1 MPTKILY
8 VDDEPKLE
16 LIIRQLFRH
25 EIQVNEFEFKFA
37 QDGLDAVDKILSD
50 PETDIVMTD
59 INMPKMDGLSL
70 LAKLKELKSS
80 VNPILTPIVV
90 SAYGDMHNI
99 RKAMNVGAFDFLTK
113 PLDFQDV
120 KITLAKAVEHVC
132 QLRKALD
139 RERSAKE
146 VLKRAKE
153 ELELRVKER
162 TAELME
168 TNKALQTAKEAAEV
182 ANRTK
187 SEFLA
192 NMSHEIRTPM
202 NAILGFSELLL
213 NKTSDAQHKDYLKS
227 IYTSGEILLG
237 LINDILDLSKIEA
250 GRMEIQPSSVNIKDL
265 LHEIRHIFI
274 KKSHEKEIEFNLN
287 IGENIP
293 ERLFLDEI
301 RIRQVLIN
309 LIENAIKFTSEGY
322 VSVFVSVNNNSI
334 EAGRT
339 NLILEIE
346 DSGIGIPTYQH
357 EHIFESFRQQDG
369 QKTRKYGGTGLGLA
383 ITKRLVEMMNGK
395 IFVQSEVGKGAEF
408 QVCIA
413 GVEIDNS
420 LITAE
425 NSSKQDEL
433 SVEFEPAT
441 ILLVDDVHSNREL
454 IKGYLENTDFS
465 IIESEDGEK
474 ALYLLGKQECET
486 CQIPDRLILEN
497 AKKFEPGLILMDLK
511 LPGISGYK
519 VTEIIKNDDAL
530 RHLPVVALTASV
542 MKETEIK
549 TIQLFDGYL
558 RKPVKKVQLISEL
571 KKFLPYK
578 TEIKGKESDE
588 SVKNSKNSEQTI
600 SEQAKTRL
608 PEIFAIL
615 ESKIIPKWEEI
626 NDMYFI
632 DEVADFA
639 EELKNIALEYDLG
652 LLADYS
658 HNLFESAQNNN
669 IDGMESLMTEFP
681 EIINKLREVRSGK

>member
-37 QDGLDAVDKILSD
+37 LNGLDAVDEILSD

-80 VNPILTPIVV
+80 VNPVLTAIVV

-113 PLDFQDV
+113 PLDFRDV

-139 RERSAKE
+139 RERTAKE

-250 GRMEIQPSSVNIKDL
+250 GRLEIQPSSVNIKDL

-274 KKSHEKEIEFNLN
+274 KRSQEKEIEFNLN
-287 IGENIP
+287 IDENIP

-301 RIRQVLIN
+301 RMRQVLIN

-322 VSVFVSVNNNSI
+322 VSVFVSVNNNNI

-339 NLILEIE
+339 NLILKVE

-357 EHIFESFRQQDG
+357 GQIFESFRQQDG

-395 IFVQSEVGKGAEF
+395 ISVQSEVNAGARF
-408 QVCIA
+408 RVYIT

-420 LITAE
+420 LITE
-425 NSSKQDEL
+425 DSSKSDEL

-454 IKGYLENTDFS
+454 IKGFLEHTDFS

-474 ALYLLGKQECET
+474 ALCLLGKQKCET
-486 CQIPDRLILEN
+486 CDIPGKPIRDN
-497 AKKFEPGLILMDLK
+497 AKRLEPGLILMDLK

-519 VTEIIKNDDAL
+519 VTEVIKSDDAL

-558 RKPVKKVQLISEL
+558 RKPVKKAQLISEL

-578 TEIKGKESDE
+578 PEIKEEKSDE
-588 SVKNSKNSEQTI
+588 PAKNSKNPEQTI
-600 SEQAKTRL
+600 SEQAKMRL
-608 PEIFAIL
+608 PEIFATL

-658 HNLFESAQNNN
+658 HNLFESTQNNN
-669 IDGMESLMTEFP
+669 IDGMENLMTEFP